1 MAKPT
6 SLTPDALSVPS
17 TAPAAATTPRSP
29 KAGKPTRVKPDPTVP
44 LQIRLP
50 RGEVKAIKIAKEQ
63 SDYKT
68 LSDFMLA
75 CFHAYMKSGKHA

>member
-6 SLTPDALSVPS
+6 SLTPDVLSVPS
-17 TAPAAATTPRSP
+17 ASPAAATAPRSP
-29 KAGKPTRVKPDPTVP
+29 RAAKSTKLKPEPTVP

-50 RGEVKAIKIAKEQ
+50 RGDVKAIKIAKEQ
-63 SDYKT
+63 SDFKT
-68 LSDFMLA
+68 ISDFMLA